1 MTLTQSDF
9 TSTFATNAL
18 SKESTVLTKTYTI
31 SCDTTGCTTKP
42 ISYSAEAGDLDA
54 PGAVMH
60 LAVEKGWA
68 RSRDQ
73 HACPLHVNELDEKL
87 PPLHIHMHP
96 RPFGVSIGH
105 RWR

>member
-1 MTLTQSDF
+1 
-9 TSTFATNAL
+9 
-18 SKESTVLTKTYTI
+18 
-31 SCDTTGCTTKP
+31 
-42 ISYSAEAGDLDA
+42 
-54 PGAVMH
+54 VMH

-105 RWR
+105 HWR